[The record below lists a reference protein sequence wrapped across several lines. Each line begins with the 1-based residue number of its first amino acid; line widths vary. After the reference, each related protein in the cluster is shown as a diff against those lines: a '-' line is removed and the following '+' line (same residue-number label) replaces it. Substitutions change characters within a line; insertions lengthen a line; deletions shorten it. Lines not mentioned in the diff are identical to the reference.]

1 MIRRRIAAFAV
12 LGLGLVACSDSTAP
26 FTPCE
31 PVTATLQLFEA
42 TRVKGDNLANCLTL
56 TGEDARYWVV
66 PQFATDRAGRTNT
79 GFQVGPTNPVS
90 VSLQPALAPQLAP
103 TSRVAQASFDASLRS
118 YEASLAP
125 AAAALSRA
133 RALNASLALQRMA
146 ASPPTLGS
154 TRTFS
159 TLSSLDP
166 KKPTFSSTTATLKYI
181 GTHVYLY
188 LDTSA
193 PAGGF
198 TDAELT
204 TFGDLF
210 DKTLY
215 DLDVQLFA
223 EPSDIDADG
232 HIVVLLASQVNK
244 LTTRADCPTQ
254 GFVTGFFFGWD
265 LSSTASTSNK
275 GEIFY
280 SLVPDPSGTLSCAH
294 SSAEVTRIVPG
305 TFVHEFQHMISFNQ
319 HVLLRGGEQEDTWLN
334 EAMSLTAEEN
344 ASVYYEEK
352 YPAPLG
358 RTDPNQL
365 FPDSS
370 QGFIV
375 PDLIDAYN
383 YLASSTSNSITTFK
397 DFGTLEERGGGW
409 LFLRWLGDQKGRGI
423 YRSLVQTKTLG
434 VANIEEQT
442 AEPFGQLFGDF
453 GLATLADSIP
463 GVDRAAVPPRYRFG
477 PSRNLRKIYDRLF
490 TTGAVPT
497 RFPITPRIAT
507 PTTLAAGSMLPGTMD
522 FFALQ
527 TPTPGSSFTVRF
539 APPGGGVF
547 RNNLEAQ
554 IAIFRYQ

>member
-12 LGLGLVACSDSTAP
+12 LGLGLLACSDSTAP

-42 TRVKGDNLANCLTL
+42 TTVKGDNLANCLTL

-79 GFQVGPTNPVS
+79 NFQLGPVNPVS
-90 VSLQPALAPQLAP
+90 VSLQPLLPQPLALA
-103 TSRVAQASFDASLRS
+103 SNRAQASFDGALRR
-118 YEASLAP
+118 YERSLAP

-133 RALNASLALQRMA
+133 RAQNRGLTLALTSA
-146 ASPPTLGS
+146 TPPTLGS

-159 TLSSLDP
+159 TLSTLANP
-166 KKPTFSSTTATLKYI
+166 ATFSSTTATLKYI

-188 LDTSA
+188 LDNAA

-232 HIVVLLASQVNK
+232 HIIVLLASQVNK
-244 LTTRADCPTQ
+244 LTTRADCPTE

-265 LSSTASTSNK
+265 LSSTASTSNRS
-275 GEIFY
+275 EIFY
-280 SLVPDPSGTLSCAH
+280 SLVPDPSGALSCAH

-383 YLASSTSNSITTFK
+383 YLASSTSNSITTFE
-397 DFGTLEERGGGW
+397 DFGTLEERGGAW

-463 GVDRAAVPPRYRFG
+463 GVARAAVPQRYRFAD
-477 PSRNLRKIYDRLF
+477 SRNLRKIYDRLF
-490 TTGAVPT
+490 TTGAVPA
-497 RFPITPRIAT
+497 RFPISPRAT
-507 PTTLAAGSMLPGTMD
+507 TGTALASGSMLPGTMD

-527 TPTPGSSFTVRF
+527 TPNPGSSFTVRF

-547 RNNLEAQ
+547 GNNLEAQ
-554 IAIFRYQ
+554 IAVFRYQ